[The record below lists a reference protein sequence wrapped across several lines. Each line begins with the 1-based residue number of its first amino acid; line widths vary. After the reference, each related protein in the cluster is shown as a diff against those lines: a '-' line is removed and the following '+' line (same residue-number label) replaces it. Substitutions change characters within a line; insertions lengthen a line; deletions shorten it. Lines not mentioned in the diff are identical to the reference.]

1 MDELMKTAMQRIEA
15 AKKSSLPWTPD
26 QPHPQPYYS
35 FNDGSSTWE
44 PRHPGTPKDTD
55 TDTGTGTGEFSRLAL
70 FSWNIDFMLPHADE
84 RMIAALAHLET
95 LVLPILSSPSS
106 SSSSSSS
113 SPSPTAVVVF
123 LQECVP
129 SDLRILSET
138 PWVRPHFH
146 LSDLD
151 AENWTSGHYGTAVLV
166 DRRLPVAAAAGLFR
180 VHYAQTRMERDA
192 FFVDVL
198 MGTSDGDNNNNNSS
212 DSSVIKGTKK
222 PRRKKLIRLC
232 NTHLESLA
240 LDPPLRPAQV
250 KLFAGYMHGGGDNA
264 AATTT
269 TTTTTTAETGGAG
282 GGERKPHGAVAA
294 GDFNAI
300 QDFDR
305 ALHADNGLRDAFL
318 ELGGREDTG
327 AAFTWGQ
334 QAATGLRKL
343 YGCSRMDKIYFCGG
357 LKLLRF
363 ERFGADVQLDGEGYA
378 KEFDALDFEKPW
390 VTDHLG
396 VTATFDVV
404 D

>member
-138 PWVRPHFH
+138 PWVRSHFH

-198 MGTSDGDNNNNNSS
+198 M
-212 DSSVIKGTKK
+212 VLAE
-222 PRRKKLIRLC
+222 RRSRGGKKLIRLC

-250 KLFAGYMHGGGDNA
+250 KLFAGYMHGGGDGGD
-264 AATTT
+264 TG
-269 TTTTTTAETGGAG
+269 TTTAETGGAG
-282 GGERKPHGAVAA
+282 GKPQPHGAVAA

-343 YGCSRMDKIYFCGG
+343 YGCSRMDKVYFCGG